1 MEFVLEA
8 LHQHSLVGK
17 DFAESTAT
25 YIDMMG
31 SMLSSLGS
39 LEDDDPDLDDDS
51 FGRKR

>member
-17 DFAESTAT
+17 ELQENSLT
-25 YIDMMG
+25 YSDMMG

-39 LEDDDPDLDDDS
+39 IRDDEDEELP
-51 FGRKR
+51 FG